1 MYVYTHMYLL
11 YVRTYVPIVCTYT
24 DDVKTENTSLKVVID
39 SLNHEKEIDIRRM
52 EELIEQSSRL
62 ELENSAL

>member
-1 MYVYTHMYLL
+1 M
-11 YVRTYVPIVCTYT
+11 YVPIVRTYT